1 MKRIAMMF
9 VLTLVAT
16 MTAAGLAMAQEPAP
30 KPAPA
35 GAAAAAAKPEAK
47 AAALPTVD
55 EVLAKYVK
63 ASGGEEALKKI
74 TSRTAKGAFD
84 LPAMGAN
91 GAFEMAAK
99 APNLSFT
106 KIEIAGFGAITN
118 VYDGKSAWA
127 QDPMSGLRELKG
139 AELVMTQI
147 QSDFYRELRMKEL
160 YKSLTVKGREKIA
173 SGSTIV
179 VEAVPSEGSP
189 EKYYFDETTGLLVRH
204 DAEVESPQGKM
215 PTEIVYEDYKV
226 VDGVNTWH
234 TMKMTNPAVAFTIKI
249 EEMKSNVPVDAA
261 KFTKPAGQ

>member
-1 MKRIAMMF
+1 MKRFTIMF
-9 VLTLVAT
+9 CLTL
-16 MTAAGLAMAQEPAP
+16 MTASLAFAQPAAP
-30 KPAPA
+30 KPAAETPA
-35 GAAAAAAKPEAK
+35 KVEAKPEAKPEAK

-55 EVLAKYVK
+55 EALAKYVK

-74 TSRTAKGAFD
+74 TSRTAKGTFD

-91 GAFEMAAK
+91 GTFETMAK

-118 VYDGKSAWA
+118 VYDGKSAWS

-160 YKSLTVKGREKIA
+160 YKSLTVKGREKLA
-173 SGSTIV
+173 SGSVIV
-179 VEAVPSEGSP
+179 IEAVPSEGSP

-215 PTEIVYEDYKV
+215 PTETVYEDYKV